1 MGELRFGRVP
11 PPSFQMLLDVAAGAA
26 GTSWWL
32 STATSRESGDKL
44 SNIHSVLKPWM
55 GAVHSLTRT
64 LPRVKT
70 EMSLHVLAYS
80 LKRMMK
86 IIGPQGVKSGVVGG
100 VTSF

>member
-26 GTSWWL
+26 GTSWRL
-32 STATSRESGDKL
+32 STATSRESGDKQ
-44 SNIHSVLKPWM
+44 SNIHSELKPWM

-70 EMSLHVLAYS
+70 EMSLHVLAYN

-86 IIGPQGVKSGVVGG
+86 IIGPRGLKAALLRA
-100 VTSF
+100 